1 MKYPSINDALERAEI
16 RAQELPHVAQIAE
29 SDWDVVVLANE
40 IKRLRREVDRLTPKK
55 PVERKFVERPTT
67 PITPW
72 PSAPF
77 PTSSQCHKCGLV
89 MEGAMGY
96 VCSVPMCP
104 TGLGGAWCNTK
115 SRYVD

>member
-16 RAQELPHVAQIAE
+16 RAQELPHIIQVKE

-40 IKRLRREVDRLTPKK
+40 VKRLRRELENRIPKK
-55 PVERKFVERPTT
+55 YVERPTT

-72 PSAPF
+72 PSAPL
-77 PTSSQCHKCGLV
+77 PTTSGCPKCGLA
-89 MEGAMGY
+89 MEGAIGY

-104 TGLGGAWCNTK
+104 TGLGGAWCSTK
-115 SRYVD
+115 SKYVD

>member
-16 RAQELPHVAQIAE
+16 RAQELPHTIQTKE

-40 IKRLRREVDRLTPKK
+40 VKRLKREVERLTP
-55 PVERKFVERPTT
+55 RKFVERPSTPISPWPTTT
-67 PITPW
+67 PLPINHTCP
-72 PSAPF
+72 
-77 PTSSQCHKCGLV
+77 KCGLA

-104 TGLGGAWCNTK
+104 TGLGGAWCSTESK
-115 SRYVD
+115 YVD